1 MITGAQ
7 IRSARAAL
15 SWSARALAERSGV
28 SLRTLLRFEQFDG
41 VPPSRSSNLMDVQKA
56 FETAGVE
63 FIGTPEDAPGIRI
76 RRVAPQQPKL
86 KNRGDQPA
94 NFSAVHAI
102 IRRFLNK
109 PAERRDVEPHAHPDR
124 PPPTPSE
131 PKPKR
136 PPAADLQALFG
147 PPALLEGEDLAD
159 YRRLE
164 ASVRAAVTP
173 RDVLEEIWTRD
184 FVDLFWETLRLRR
197 LKAKLMRAAAH
208 DGLRKVLQP
217 LVSYLELLHLVEA
230 WAQRDLEAVARV
242 NALLAQAGLGP
253 EAIAAQTL
261 LAHLDA
267 FERIDHMIMQ
277 TEARRN
283 MVLREIDRHRDV
295 LARRLREISATIED
309 AEFTQIAAPDKAD
322 S

>member
-1 MITGAQ
+1 M
-7 IRSARAAL
+7 S
-15 SWSARALAERSGV
+15 S
-28 SLRTLLRFEQFDG
+28 RT
-41 VPPSRSSNLMDVQKA
+41 
-56 FETAGVE
+56 
-63 FIGTPEDAPGIRI
+63 
-76 RRVAPQQPKL
+76 
-86 KNRGDQPA
+86 
-94 NFSAVHAI
+94 
-102 IRRFLNK
+102 
-109 PAERRDVEPHAHPDR
+109 
-124 PPPTPSE
+124 PTPT
-131 PKPKR
+131 
-136 PPAADLQALFG
+136 PAADGERTQAEAAASAADPRALFG

-173 RDVLEEIWTRD
+173 RDALEEIWTRD

-217 LVSYLELLHLVEA
+217 LVSYLELLDLVDG

-261 LAHLDA
+261 VAHLDA

-309 AEFTQIAAPDKAD
+309 AEFTQLAPPDKAE